1 MIEGKRPERVL
12 VKNDSQTVT
21 CPNCGKSFTVPDKA
35 RSALCPHCNQITN
48 WGLGR

>member
-12 VKNDSQTVT
+12 VKNDLQIVT
-21 CPNCGKSFTVPDKA
+21 CPACKKEFTVPDKA
-35 RSALCPHCNQITN
+35 RNANCPSCGQSTN